1 MTTNLKLKRPEEMHM
16 PIGVS
21 FRKVLRDSLLIV
33 ITRRDIE
40 LQLESM
46 LLAARLIYALRRD
59 SEVGQVQAEN
69 YE

>member
-1 MTTNLKLKRPEEMHM
+1 M